1 MVIVVIA
8 RAYQTRAKAIL
19 FSTWKQEGA
28 VALTVL
34 RQCDSH
40 TIATLLSF
48 YILIGGKVAV
58 AQLTIASIL
67 LLLAPTLVVVLLVML
82 LAARG
87 RGRPRHVSNEEED
100 QCWCYDT

>member
-67 LLLAPTLVVVLLVML
+67 LLLATNSSSTTSDAAGSKRTRTTTTRIKRGGGPVLVL
-82 LAARG
+82 
-87 RGRPRHVSNEEED
+87 
-100 QCWCYDT
+100 